1 MCVRYGAVTL
11 MRGDA
16 GVKIAGREHCADVI
30 LSKGYT
36 EPTTR
41 AIIQTPCSGG
51 HLHNFMGLHGR
62 FSSALAPWCRAR
74 YYRDVVFRISWEDG
88 ERWERE
94 REREIEQHEE
104 KKEMMAKGIVEA
116 IVKFDR
122 VDRKRAELDA
132 LSDSLR
138 PVFTREKW
146 IHTVREHYPHATL
159 LMHIRFEFQ
168 IHYLRRRRQLNRFMK
183 IKHLYWIFF
192 SSFFPLLFLI
202 MSFSGKRI
210 DLFTMIKRI
219 MIYMD
224 KITVVIIE
232 PFICEELNFCYLR
245 YIANVC
251 ILLNVIVKHHNGIS
265 QKIRSFKTLN

>member
-1 MCVRYGAVTL
+1 
-11 MRGDA
+11 
-16 GVKIAGREHCADVI
+16 
-30 LSKGYT
+30 
-36 EPTTR
+36 
-41 AIIQTPCSGG
+41 
-51 HLHNFMGLHGR
+51 MGLHGR
-62 FSSALAPWCRAR
+62 FSSALATWCRAR

-132 LSDSLR
+132 LSDPLR

-168 IHYLRRRRQLNRFMK
+168 IHYLRRRRQLNRFTK

-232 PFICEELNFCYLR
+232 PFICEELNFRYLR
-245 YIANVC
+245 YITNVC